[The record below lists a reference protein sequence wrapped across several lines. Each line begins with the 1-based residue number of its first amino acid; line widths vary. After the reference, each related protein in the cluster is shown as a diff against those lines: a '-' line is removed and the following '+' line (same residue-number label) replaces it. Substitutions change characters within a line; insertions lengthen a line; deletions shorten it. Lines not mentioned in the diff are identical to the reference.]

1 LGKIA
6 ILAAMSERSDTAS
19 PATPA
24 ARVIARDADW
34 TLNEFTCHAG
44 PQDRPF
50 EERHASFAMAAVLE
64 GSFQYRC
71 DNGRALLY
79 PGAVMLGN
87 VGACY
92 ECGHDHGSGDRCVS
106 LHFSP
111 ALFEEIAASMAG
123 SSRFR
128 FTAAMLPAL
137 KPLNRPMAEIAALAA
152 NTATPDRMAPNH
164 MAVEELA
171 IDMAETVI
179 GAVAG
184 GEARSAAASPAD
196 SRRISRVLRHI
207 EGHAAEPLDLAGL
220 AAVACMSKYHFLRS
234 FRRITGVTPHQYLL
248 GLRLRRAAERLCSS
262 RDPVSAIAYEA
273 GFGDLS
279 TFNAGFRAQFG
290 ASPGHFRAAHGR
302 LIAA

>member
-1 LGKIA
+1 
-6 ILAAMSERSDTAS
+6 MSNPSS

-34 TLNEFTCHAG
+34 TLNEFVCQAG

-50 EERHASFAMAAVLE
+50 EERHATFAIAAVLE

-71 DNGRALLY
+71 DSGRALLY

-92 ECGHDHGSGDRCVS
+92 ECGHQHGSGDRCVS
-106 LHFSP
+106 LQFSP
-111 ALFEEIAASMAG
+111 AFFEEIAASTAR

-137 KPLNRPMAEIAALAA
+137 KSLHRPMAEMAALAA
-152 NTATPDRMAPNH
+152 NSRAASSPQRAPNR

-171 IDMAETVI
+171 IDMAEAVVE
-179 GAVAG
+179 AVAG
-184 GEARSAAASPAD
+184 GNARSVLPSAAD

-207 EGHAAEPLDLAGL
+207 ELNIAEPLDLAGL
-220 AAVACMSKYHFLRS
+220 AGVACMSKYHFLRS

-262 RDPVSAIAYEA
+262 SDPVSAIAFDA

-279 TFNAGFRAQFG
+279 TFNAGFRARFG
-290 ASPGHFRAAHGR
+290 SSPGHFRAAHAR

>member
-1 LGKIA
+1 
-6 ILAAMSERSDTAS
+6 MPDTAT
-19 PATPA
+19 PVTPA

-34 TLNEFTCHAG
+34 VLNDFTCQAG

-50 EERHASFAMAAVLE
+50 EEQHASFAMAAVLE

-71 DNGRALLY
+71 DSGRALLY

-87 VGACY
+87 LGACY

-106 LHFSP
+106 LHVSP
-111 ALFEEIAASMAG
+111 ALFGEIAASMAG
-123 SSRFR
+123 NSRFR

-137 KPLNRPMAEIAALAA
+137 KALNRPMAQIAALAA
-152 NTATPDRMAPNH
+152 NSSARAPNH

-171 IDMAETVI
+171 IDMAETVVH
-179 GAVAG
+179 AVAG
-184 GEARSAAASPAD
+184 GDARSATLSATD

-207 EGHAAEPLDLAGL
+207 EAHATETETAAPLDLTGL
-220 AAVACMSKYHFLRS
+220 ADVACMSKYHFLRS
-234 FRRITGVTPHQYLL
+234 FRRSTGVTPHQYLL
-248 GLRLRRAAERLCSS
+248 GLRLHRAAQRLCSS
-262 RDPVSAIAYEA
+262 RDPVSAIAYDA

-279 TFNAGFRAQFG
+279 TFNASFRARFG
-290 ASPGHFRAAHGR
+290 ASPGNFRSAYGR

>member
-1 LGKIA
+1 
-6 ILAAMSERSDTAS
+6 MSNTAS

-34 TLNEFTCHAG
+34 TLNEFVCQAG

-50 EERHASFAMAAVLE
+50 EERHATFAIAAVLE

-71 DNGRALLY
+71 DSGRALLY

-106 LHFSP
+106 LQFSP
-111 ALFEEIAASMAG
+111 AFFEEIAASTAG

-128 FTAAMLPAL
+128 FTAAMLPSL
-137 KPLNRPMAEIAALAA
+137 KPLHRPMAEMAALAA
-152 NTATPDRMAPNH
+152 NTGAANSPQRRTNR

-171 IDMAETVI
+171 IDMAEAVVE
-179 GAVAG
+179 AVAG
-184 GEARSAAASPAD
+184 GNARSVLPSAAD

-207 EGHAAEPLDLAGL
+207 ELNVAEPLDLAGL
-220 AAVACMSKYHFLRS
+220 AGVACMSKYHFLRS
-234 FRRITGVTPHQYLL
+234 FRRSTGVTPHQ
-248 GLRLRRAAERLCSS
+248 
-262 RDPVSAIAYEA
+262 
-273 GFGDLS
+273 
-279 TFNAGFRAQFG
+279 
-290 ASPGHFRAAHGR
+290 
-302 LIAA
+302 

>member
-1 LGKIA
+1 
-6 ILAAMSERSDTAS
+6 MSEPTSQVN
-19 PATPA
+19 PIPA
-24 ARVIARDADW
+24 ARVIAHDADW
-34 TLNEFTCHAG
+34 TLNEFICHAG

-50 EERHASFAMAAVLE
+50 EERHASVAIAAVLE

-71 DNGRALLY
+71 DSGRALLY

-87 VGACY
+87 IGACY
-92 ECGHDHGSGDRCVS
+92 ECGHEHGSGDRCVS
-106 LHFSP
+106 FQFSP
-111 ALFEEIAASMAG
+111 ALFEEIAASTAG

-137 KPLNRPMAEIAALAA
+137 KSLNRPMAEMAALAA
-152 NTATPDRMAPNH
+152 NTRAASHRQPDRMAPNH

-171 IDMAETVI
+171 IEMAD
-179 GAVAG
+179 AVVQAAAG
-184 GEARSAAASPAD
+184 GNARSILLSPAD

-207 EGHAAEPLDLAGL
+207 EINAAEPLDLTAL

-234 FRRITGVTPHQYLL
+234 FRRSTGVTPHQYLL
-248 GLRLRRAAERLCSS
+248 GLRLRRAAQQLCSS
-262 RDPVSAIAYEA
+262 TAPVSSIAFEA

-290 ASPGHFRAAHGR
+290 ASPGNFRAAHGR

>member
-1 LGKIA
+1 
-6 ILAAMSERSDTAS
+6 MSDPTSQVNPT
-19 PATPA
+19 PANPTPA

-34 TLNEFTCHAG
+34 TLNEFTCKAG

-50 EERHASFAMAAVLE
+50 EERHTSVAIAAVLE

-71 DNGRALLY
+71 DSGRALLY

-87 VGACY
+87 IGACY
-92 ECGHDHGSGDRCVS
+92 ECGHEHGSGDRCVS
-106 LHFSP
+106 LHFTP
-111 ALFEEIAASMAG
+111 ALFEEIAASTAG

-128 FTAAMLPAL
+128 FAAAMLPAL
-137 KPLNRPMAEIAALAA
+137 KSLNRPMAEMAALAA
-152 NTATPDRMAPNH
+152 NTSTPNRRTPNR

-171 IDMAETVI
+171 IGMAETVVE
-179 GAVAG
+179 AVAG
-184 GEARSAAASPAD
+184 GNARSVLLSPAD

-207 EGHAAEPLDLAGL
+207 ELHAAEPLDLTAL

-234 FRRITGVTPHQYLL
+234 FRRSTGVTPHQYLL
-248 GLRLRRAAERLCSS
+248 SLRLRRAAQQLCNSTA
-262 RDPVSAIAYEA
+262 PVSSIAFDA

-279 TFNAGFRAQFG
+279 TFNAGFRVQFG
-290 ASPGHFRAAHGR
+290 VSPGNFRAAHGR